1 MNNNVKRSKE
11 EKTKLL
17 CKHYNIHGHDISECF
32 KLHGYPDRYKD
43 FKEQRNRQSI
53 ANLVNSSNKPPD
65 KPHVTEE
72 KEHQFTDMSNIIQ
85 QEIVKYMSARM
96 NGGSTT
102 LESNFS
108 FASFVDFDGKIATHP
123 IYYALSMQENID
135 NGSWV
140 LDTGATMAWFRA
152 GSNVAKLAVRR
163 TLSQSCL
170 YVTRT
175 RAVPTQNRYF
185 HATVSRPKAQSAPV
199 PRPVPLSRLTDSFL
213 DGTSSVYLEELQRA
227 WEQDPNSVDESWDNF
242 FRNFVGQATTSP
254 GISGQTIQESMR
266 LLLLVRAYQV
276 YGHMKA
282 KLDPL
287 DLEERP
293 IPDDLDP
300 ALYGFTEADL
310 DREFFVGVWRIS
322 GFLSENRPVQ
332 TLRAILKRLEQAYCG
347 NIGYE
352 YMHIADREK
361 CNWLRD
367 KIETPTPTQY
377 SRQRRGVILDR
388 LIWSTQFENFLAAKW
403 TAAKRFGL
411 EGCETLIP
419 GMKEMFDRSA
429 DLGVE
434 SIVIGMSHRGR
445 LNVLGNVVRKPLR
458 QIFSEFSG
466 GTKPVDEVG
475 LYTGTGDVKY
485 HLGTSYDRPTRGG
498 KRIHLSLVANPS
510 HLEAVDP
517 VVVGKTRA
525 KQYYSN
531 DIDRTKNMGIL
542 IHGDG
547 SFAGQGVV
555 YETLH
560 LSALPNYT
568 TGGTIHIVV
577 NNQVAFTTDPTAG
590 RSSQYCTDVA
600 KALSAPIFHV
610 NGDDVEAVV
619 HVCELAAEWRQTFH
633 TDVVVDIVCYR
644 RFGHNEIDEPS
655 FTQPKMYK
663 VGAVI
668 RNHPSALQIYQNK
681 LLESGQVTKE
691 DIDQIN
697 SKVLSI
703 LNEEFLASKDYVP
716 QRRDWLSAYWSGFK
730 SPEQLSRIRN
740 TGVKPEILKNV
751 GKAITT
757 LPENFKPHRAVKRI
771 FEDRAKM
778 IETGEAI
785 DWAVGE
791 ALAFAT
797 LLVEGNH
804 VRLSGQ
810 DVERG
815 TIPNSLSEF
824 GVLGFELGYSMEN
837 PNSLV
842 LWEAQ
847 FGDFANGAQVMFDQF
862 LSSGEAKWLRQTGL
876 VVLLPHGYDGQGPE
890 HSSARLERFLQ
901 VWKVRLRPHDVCG
914 FEKYLYGLPEMG
926 RYSLPSGLLVVA
938 IYMSDDHPYVI
949 PEMDPTLRKQIQ
961 ECNWQV
967 VNVTT
972 PANYFHVL
980 RRQIHREFR
989 KPLIVMSPKNLLRH
1003 KDCKSNLSEFDDV
1016 QGHPGFDKQGTR
1028 FKRLIKDQND
1038 HSDLEEGIRRL
1049 VLCSGKVYYELDE
1062 QRKKANGKDI
1072 AICRVE
1078 QLCPF
1083 PYDLI
1088 QRELK
1093 RYPNAEIVWCQ
1104 EEPMN
1109 MGAYS
1114 YVSPRLGTAMKALGR
1129 GTVEDIKYVGRAPS
1143 AATATGFYQVHIK
1156 EQTELVQKAIQ
1167 PDPIS

>member
-1 MNNNVKRSKE
+1 MV
-11 EKTKLL
+11 
-17 CKHYNIHGHDISECF
+17 
-32 KLHGYPDRYKD
+32 
-43 FKEQRNRQSI
+43 
-53 ANLVNSSNKPPD
+53 
-65 KPHVTEE
+65 
-72 KEHQFTDMSNIIQ
+72 
-85 QEIVKYMSARM
+85 
-96 NGGSTT
+96 
-102 LESNFS
+102 
-108 FASFVDFDGKIATHP
+108 
-123 IYYALSMQENID
+123 
-135 NGSWV
+135 
-140 LDTGATMAWFRA
+140 WFRV
-152 GSNVAKLAVRR
+152 GSGVGSVAKHAIRR
-163 TLSQSCL
+163 TLCQGGS
-170 YVTRT
+170 YATRT
-175 RAVPTQNRYF
+175 RVLPSQNRYF
-185 HATVSRPKAQSAPV
+185 HSTVLKSKAQAAPV

-227 WEQDPNSVDESWDNF
+227 WEADPNSVDESWDNF
-242 FRNFVGQATTSP
+242 FRNFVGQAATSP

-266 LLLLVRAYQV
+266 LLLLLRAYQV
-276 YGHMKA
+276 NGHMKA

-287 DLEERP
+287 GLEERE

-310 DREFFVGVWRIS
+310 DREFFLGVWRMA

-332 TLRAILKRLEQAYCG
+332 TLRAILTRLEQAYCG
-347 NIGYE
+347 SIGYE
-352 YMHIADREK
+352 YMHIADRDK

-367 KIETPTPTQY
+367 KIETPTPRQY
-377 SRQRRGVILDR
+377 NQQRREVILDR
-388 LIWSTQFENFLAAKW
+388 LIWSTQFENFLATKW

-411 EGCETLIP
+411 EGGETLIP
-419 GMKEMFDRSA
+419 GMKEMFDRAA

-466 GTKPVDEVG
+466 GTKPVDDVG

-498 KRIHLSLVANPS
+498 RRIHLSLVANPS

-517 VVVGKTRA
+517 VVVEKLGLNR
-525 KQYYSN
+525 
-531 DIDRTKNMGIL
+531 
-542 IHGDG
+542 
-547 SFAGQGVV
+547 QGVV

-577 NNQVAFTTDPTAG
+577 NNQVAFTTDPRSG

-600 KALSAPIFHV
+600 KALNAPIFHV
-610 NGDDVEAVV
+610 NGDDMEAVV

-633 TDVVVDIVCYR
+633 SDVVVDVVCYR

-663 VGAVI
+663 VI
-668 RNHPSALQIYQNK
+668 RNHPSALEIYQKK
-681 LLESGQVTKE
+681 LLELGQATQE
-691 DIDQIN
+691 DIDRIQN
-697 SKVLSI
+697 KVNTI

-716 QRRDWLSAYWSGFK
+716 NRRDWLSAYWAGFK
-730 SPEQLSRIRN
+730 SPEQISRVRN
-740 TGVKPEILKNV
+740 TGVRPEILKNV

-757 LPENFKPHRAVKRI
+757 LPENFKAHRAVKKI
-771 FEDRAKM
+771 FDLRAQM
-778 IETGEAI
+778 IETGK
-785 DWAVGE
+785 
-791 ALAFAT
+791 
-797 LLVEGNH
+797 
-804 VRLSGQ
+804 

-815 TIPNSLSEF
+815 TFSHRHSVIHDQETGERYCPLDHVIMNQNEEMFTVSNSSLSEF

-837 PNSLV
+837 PNALV
-842 LWEAQ
+842 MWEAQ
-847 FGDFANGAQVMFDQF
+847 FGDFANGAQVIFDQF
-862 LSSGEAKWLRQTGL
+862 LSSGESKWLRQTGL

-901 VWKVRLRPHDVCG
+901 
-914 FEKYLYGLPEMG
+914 
-926 RYSLPSGLLVVA
+926 
-938 IYMSDDHPYVI
+938 MSDDNPYVI

-961 ECNWQV
+961 ECNWQI

-1038 HSDLEEGIRRL
+1038 HSSLEEGIRRL
-1049 VLCSGKVYYELDE
+1049 ILCSGKVYYELDE
-1062 QRKKANGKDI
+1062 QRKKVKANDV

-1083 PYDLI
+1083 PYDLA

-1109 MGAYS
+1109 MGAYN
-1114 YVSPRLGTAMKALGR
+1114 YILPRLCTAMKEVDR
-1129 GTVEDIKYVGRAPS
+1129 GTVEDVKYVGRAPS
-1143 AATATGFYQVHIK
+1143 AATATGFSSLHTK
-1156 EQTELVQKAIQ
+1156 EQTELVQKALQ
-1167 PDPIS
+1167 PEPINYPF

>member
-1 MNNNVKRSKE
+1 
-11 EKTKLL
+11 
-17 CKHYNIHGHDISECF
+17 
-32 KLHGYPDRYKD
+32 
-43 FKEQRNRQSI
+43 
-53 ANLVNSSNKPPD
+53 
-65 KPHVTEE
+65 
-72 KEHQFTDMSNIIQ
+72 
-85 QEIVKYMSARM
+85 
-96 NGGSTT
+96 
-102 LESNFS
+102 
-108 FASFVDFDGKIATHP
+108 
-123 IYYALSMQENID
+123 
-135 NGSWV
+135 
-140 LDTGATMAWFRA
+140 MAWFRA
-152 GSNVAKLAVRR
+152 GSSVAKLAIRR
-163 TLSQSCL
+163 ALSQDTS
-170 YVTRT
+170 YVTRA
-175 RAVPTQNRYF
+175 RIIPSQSRYF
-185 HATVSRPKAQSAPV
+185 HTTVVRPKAQAAPV
-199 PRPVPLSRLTDSFL
+199 PRPVPLSKLTDSFL

-242 FRNFVGQATTSP
+242 FRNFTGLAATSP
-254 GISGQTIQESMR
+254 GISGQTIQESMN

-276 YGHMKA
+276 NGHMKA

-287 DLEERP
+287 GLEEREV
-293 IPDDLDP
+293 PDVLDP
-300 ALYGFTEADL
+300 ASYGFTEADL
-310 DREFFVGVWRIS
+310 DREFFLGVWRMA
-322 GFLSENRPVQ
+322 GFLAENRPVQ
-332 TLRAILKRLEQAYCG
+332 TLRAILTRLEQAYCG
-347 NIGYE
+347 SVGFE
-352 YMHIADREK
+352 YMHISDRDK
-361 CNWLRD
+361 CNWLRER
-367 KIETPTPTQY
+367 IETPTLWEY
-377 SRQRRGVILDR
+377 NRERREVILDR
-388 LIWSTQFENFLAAKW
+388 LMWSTQFENFLATKW
-403 TAAKRFGL
+403 VAAKRFGL

-434 SIVIGMSHRGR
+434 SIVIGMPHRGR

-466 GTKPVDEVG
+466 GTKPVDGAGYV
-475 LYTGTGDVKY
+475 GTGDVKY

-531 DIDRTKNMGIL
+531 DVDRTKNMGVL
-542 IHGDG
+542 LHGDG

-577 NNQVAFTTDPTAG
+577 NNQVAFTTDPKAG

-610 NGDDVEAVV
+610 NGDDVEGVV
-619 HVCELAAEWRQTFH
+619 HACELAAEWRQTFH
-633 TDVVVDIVCYR
+633 SDVVVDIVCYR

-655 FTQPKMYK
+655 FTQPKMYQ
-663 VGAVI
+663 VI
-668 RNHPSALQIYQNK
+668 RNHPSSLEIYQNK
-681 LLESGQVTKE
+681 LLQNGQVTKDDVE
-691 DIDQIN
+691 KIQNKIN
-697 SKVLSI
+697 TI
-703 LNEEFLASKDYVP
+703 LNEEFVASKDYVP
-716 QRRDWLSAYWSGFK
+716 QKRDWLSAFWSGFK
-730 SPEQLSRIRN
+730 SPAQLSRVRN
-740 TGVKPEILKNV
+740 TGVKPEILKEV
-751 GKAITT
+751 GKAITS
-757 LPENFKPHRAVKRI
+757 LPEDFKPHRAVKRI
-771 FEDRAKM
+771 FDDRKKM
-778 IETGEAI
+778 IETGEGV

-815 TIPNSLSEF
+815 TFSHRHSVIHDQETGAKYCPLDHVMMNQNEEMFTVSNSSLSEF

-847 FGDFANGAQVMFDQF
+847 FGDFANGAQVIFDQF
-862 LSSGEAKWLRQTGL
+862 LSSGEAKWLRQSGL

-901 VWKVRLRPHDVCG
+901 
-914 FEKYLYGLPEMG
+914 
-926 RYSLPSGLLVVA
+926 
-938 IYMSDDHPYVI
+938 MSDDNPYVI
-949 PEMDPTLRKQIQ
+949 PDMEPTLRKQIQ

-980 RRQIHREFR
+980 RRQIHRDFR

-1062 QRKKANGKDI
+1062 ERKKVEGKDV

-1083 PYDLI
+1083 PYDLV

-1109 MGAYS
+1109 MGAYQ
-1114 YVSPRLGTAMKALGR
+1114 YIAPRLSTAMKELGR
-1129 GTVEDIKYVGRAPS
+1129 GTIDDIKYVGRGPS
-1143 AATATGFYQVHIK
+1143 AATATGFYQVHVK
-1156 EQTELVQKAIQ
+1156 EQTELVQKALQ
-1167 PDPIS
+1167 QDPINPPF

>member
-1 MNNNVKRSKE
+1 M
-11 EKTKLL
+11 T
-17 CKHYNIHGHDISECF
+17 
-32 KLHGYPDRYKD
+32 
-43 FKEQRNRQSI
+43 
-53 ANLVNSSNKPPD
+53 
-65 KPHVTEE
+65 
-72 KEHQFTDMSNIIQ
+72 
-85 QEIVKYMSARM
+85 
-96 NGGSTT
+96 
-102 LESNFS
+102 
-108 FASFVDFDGKIATHP
+108 
-123 IYYALSMQENID
+123 
-135 NGSWV
+135 
-140 LDTGATMAWFRA
+140 WFRA
-152 GSNVAKLAVRR
+152 GSNVAKLAIRR
-163 TLSQSCL
+163 TLSQRGGA
-170 YVTRT
+170 YVPRT
-175 RAVPTQNRYF
+175 HVVPLQNRNF
-185 HATVSRPKAQSAPV
+185 HTTVFRSKAQSAPV
-199 PRPVPLSRLTDSFL
+199 PRAVPLSKLTDSFL

-242 FRNFVGQATTSP
+242 FRNFVGQAATSP

-287 DLEERP
+287 GLEQRE

-300 ALYGFTEADL
+300 ALYGFSEADL
-310 DREFFVGVWRIS
+310 DREFFIGVWRMS

-332 TLRAILKRLEQAYCG
+332 TLRAILTRLEQAYCG
-347 NIGYE
+347 TIGYE

-367 KIETPTPTQY
+367 RIETPTPMEYT
-377 SRQRRGVILDR
+377 RERREVILDR
-388 LIWSTQFENFLAAKW
+388 LMWSSQFENFLATKW

-411 EGCETLIP
+411 EGAETLIP

-466 GTKPVDEVG
+466 GTKPSEEVG

-517 VVVGKTRA
+517 LVVGKTRA

-531 DIDRTKNMGIL
+531 DVSRTRNMGIL

-577 NNQVAFTTDPTAG
+577 NNQVAFTTDPKSG

-600 KALSAPIFHV
+600 KALNAPIFHV

-633 TDVVVDIVCYR
+633 SDVVVDIVCYR

-655 FTQPKMYK
+655 FTQPQMYK
-663 VGAVI
+663 VI
-668 RNHPSALQIYQNK
+668 RNHPSAMEIYQNK
-681 LLESGQVTKE
+681 LLESGQVSKE
-691 DIDQIN
+691 DIDRIN
-697 SKVLSI
+697 NKVLSI
-703 LNEEFLASKDYVP
+703 LNEEFVASKDYIP
-716 QRRDWLSAYWSGFK
+716 QRRDWLSAYWTGFK

-771 FEDRAKM
+771 FDDRAKM
-778 IETGEAI
+778 IETGEGI

-815 TIPNSLSEF
+815 TFSHRHSVIHDQETGEKYCPLDHVMINQNEEMFTVSNSSLSEF

-842 LWEAQ
+842 MWEAQ
-847 FGDFANGAQVMFDQF
+847 FGDFANGAQVIFDQF

-901 VWKVRLRPHDVCG
+901 
-914 FEKYLYGLPEMG
+914 
-926 RYSLPSGLLVVA
+926 
-938 IYMSDDHPYVI
+938 MSDDHPFVI

-980 RRQIHREFR
+980 RRQLHREFR

-1038 HSDLEEGIRRL
+1038 HKVVEERINRL

-1062 QRKKANGKDI
+1062 ERRKVNRKDV

-1083 PYDLI
+1083 PYDLV

-1109 MGAYS
+1109 MGAYN
-1114 YVSPRLGTAMKALGR
+1114 YVALRLATAMKALGR
-1129 GTVEDIKYVGRAPS
+1129 GNLDDIKYVGRAPS
-1143 AATATGFYQVHIK
+1143 AATATGFMSVHQK
-1156 EQTELVQKAIQ
+1156 ERRELVEKVLQ
-1167 PDPIS
+1167 PDLISNSF

>member
-1 MNNNVKRSKE
+1 MV
-11 EKTKLL
+11 
-17 CKHYNIHGHDISECF
+17 
-32 KLHGYPDRYKD
+32 
-43 FKEQRNRQSI
+43 
-53 ANLVNSSNKPPD
+53 
-65 KPHVTEE
+65 
-72 KEHQFTDMSNIIQ
+72 
-85 QEIVKYMSARM
+85 
-96 NGGSTT
+96 
-102 LESNFS
+102 
-108 FASFVDFDGKIATHP
+108 
-123 IYYALSMQENID
+123 
-135 NGSWV
+135 
-140 LDTGATMAWFRA
+140 WFRA
-152 GSNVAKLAVRR
+152 GSRLANLAVRR
-163 TLSQSCL
+163 TLSQGRT

-175 RAVPTQNRYF
+175 QLIDTQRRAF
-185 HATVSRPKAQSAPV
+185 HSTPFKRAAPV
-199 PRPVPLSRLTDSFL
+199 PRAVPLSKLTDSFL
-213 DGTSSVYLEELQRA
+213 DGTSSVYLEALQRD
-227 WEQDPNSVDESWDNF
+227 WEADPSSVDESWDNF
-242 FRNFVGQATTSP
+242 FRNFVGQAATSP

-276 YGHMKA
+276 NGHFKA

-287 DLEERP
+287 GLEHRP
-293 IPDDLDP
+293 VPDDLNLDM
-300 ALYGFTEADL
+300 YGFSEADL
-310 DREFFVGVWRIS
+310 DREFFLGVWRMA

-332 TLRAILKRLEQAYCG
+332 TLRSILTRLEQAYCG
-347 NIGYE
+347 RIGYE
-352 YMHIADREK
+352 YMHISDREK
-361 CNWLRD
+361 CNWLRER
-367 KIETPTPTQY
+367 IETANPTEY
-377 SRQRRGVILDR
+377 NRERRQVMLDR
-388 LIWSTQFENFLAAKW
+388 LIWSTQFESFLATKW
-403 TAAKRFGL
+403 TTAKRFGL

-434 SIVIGMSHRGR
+434 NIVIGMSHRGR

-466 GTKPVDEVG
+466 GTKPTDEVG

-510 HLEAVDP
+510 HLEAVNP
-517 VVVGKTRA
+517 VVLGKTRA
-525 KQYYSN
+525 KQYYSS
-531 DIDRTKNMGIL
+531 DDDRTKNLGIL

-555 YETLH
+555 YETFH

-577 NNQVAFTTDPTAG
+577 NNQVAFTTDPSSG

-600 KALSAPIFHV
+600 KALDVPIFHV
-610 NGDDVEAVV
+610 NGDDLEAVV

-633 TDVVVDIVCYR
+633 SDVVIDIVCYR

-663 VGAVI
+663 VI
-668 RNHPSALQIYQNK
+668 RNHPSALEIYK
-681 LLESGQVTKE
+681 K
-691 DIDQIN
+691 
-697 SKVLSI
+697 KVLENGELSKDEIDVIQKKVMTI
-703 LNEEFLASKDYVP
+703 LNEEFEASKDHITSK
-716 QRRDWLSAYWSGFK
+716 RDWLSAYWLGFK

-740 TGVKPEILKNV
+740 TGVKPEILTNV

-757 LPENFKPHRAVKRI
+757 IPENFKPHKAVKRI
-771 FEDRAKM
+771 YDQRAQM
-778 IETGEAI
+778 IESGEGI

-815 TIPNSLSEF
+815 TFSHRHSVIHDQETGEQYCPLDHVMINQNEELFTVSNRNFLNLSPECLSLKKRARRQPKRIRGSEAHGIQKAHLRRMRHTVGAPGATSEAHQGALEAHYFAIPYFFILPFFSPPYPSFSLVNTRSLSEF

-842 LWEAQ
+842 IWEAQ
-847 FGDFANGAQVMFDQF
+847 FGDFSNGAQVIFDQF

-876 VVLLPHGYDGQGPE
+876 TVLLPHGYDGQGPE

-901 VWKVRLRPHDVCG
+901 
-914 FEKYLYGLPEMG
+914 
-926 RYSLPSGLLVVA
+926 
-938 IYMSDDHPYVI
+938 MSDDNPYVI
-949 PEMDPTLRKQIQ
+949 PDMDSTLRKQIQ

-980 RRQIHREFR
+980 RRQLHREFR
-989 KPLIVMSPKNLLRH
+989 KPLIVMAPKNLLRH
-1003 KDCKSNLSEFDDV
+1003 KECKSNLSEFDDV
-1016 QGHPGFDKQGTR
+1016 EGHPGFDKQGTR
-1028 FKRLIKDQND
+1028 FKRLIKDQNM
-1038 HSDLEEGIRRL
+1038 HSDREEGIRRL
-1049 VLCSGKVYYELDE
+1049 VLCSGKVYYELDDE
-1062 QRKKANGKDI
+1062 RKKVNGSDV

-1083 PYDLI
+1083 PYNLI
-1088 QRELK
+1088 QRELN

-1114 YVSPRLGTAMKALGR
+1114 YIAPRLCTAMKSVGR
-1129 GTVEDIKYVGRAPS
+1129 GNIDDIKYVGRPPS
-1143 AATATGFYQVHIK
+1143 AATATGFLQVHGK
-1156 EQTELVQKAIQ
+1156 EQTELVHKALQPQPIQ
-1167 PDPIS
+1167 FP

>member
-1 MNNNVKRSKE
+1 MVLQKISSGLIRAAL
-11 EKTKLL
+11 KTRL
-17 CKHYNIHGHDISECF
+17 
-32 KLHGYPDRYKD
+32 
-43 FKEQRNRQSI
+43 
-53 ANLVNSSNKPPD
+53 
-65 KPHVTEE
+65 
-72 KEHQFTDMSNIIQ
+72 
-85 QEIVKYMSARM
+85 
-96 NGGSTT
+96 
-102 LESNFS
+102 
-108 FASFVDFDGKIATHP
+108 
-123 IYYALSMQENID
+123 
-135 NGSWV
+135 
-140 LDTGATMAWFRA
+140 
-152 GSNVAKLAVRR
+152 
-163 TLSQSCL
+163 
-170 YVTRT
+170 
-175 RAVPTQNRYF
+175 
-185 HATVSRPKAQSAPV
+185 AQSSYTKRALWTLPQARSLHSTGHKFQQTASV
-199 PRPVPLSRLTDSFL
+199 PRAVPLSRLTDNFL

-227 WEQDPNSVDESWDNF
+227 WEVDPQSVDESWDNF
-242 FRNFVGQATTSP
+242 FRNFVGQASTSP

-276 YGHMKA
+276 NGHMKA

-287 DLEERP
+287 GLEERE
-293 IPDDLDP
+293 IPVDLDP

-310 DREFFVGVWRIS
+310 DREFFLGVWRMS

-332 TLRAILKRLEQAYCG
+332 TLRSILNRLEQAYCG
-347 NIGYE
+347 TIGYE
-352 YMHIADREK
+352 YMHIPDRDK
-361 CNWLRD
+361 CNWLRE
-367 KIETPTPTQY
+367 KIETVIPRGY
-377 SRQRRGVILDR
+377 NAERRLVMLDR
-388 LIWSTQFENFLAAKW
+388 LIWSTQFENFLATKW

-411 EGCETLIP
+411 EGAETLIP

-429 DLGVE
+429 DMGVE

-466 GTKPVDEVG
+466 GTKPASGEFG
-475 LYTGTGDVKY
+475 SYTGTGDVKY

-531 DIDRTKNMGIL
+531 DKERKKNLAIL

-568 TGGTIHIVV
+568 TGGTIHMVV
-577 NNQVAFTTDPTAG
+577 NNQVAFTTDPMSG

-600 KALSAPIFHV
+600 KALNAPIFHV
-610 NGDDVEAVV
+610 NGDDLEAVV
-619 HVCELAAEWRQTFH
+619 HACELAAEWRQTFQS
-633 TDVVVDIVCYR
+633 DVVVDIVCYR

-663 VGAVI
+663 VI
-668 RNHPSALQIYQNK
+668 RNHPQALDLYEKQLI
-681 LLESGQVTKE
+681 EMGQLSKE
-691 DIDQIN
+691 EIDALHK
-697 SKVLSI
+697 KVNSI
-703 LNEEFLASKDYVP
+703 LNEEFISSKEYVP
-716 QRRDWLSAYWSGFK
+716 NRRDWLAAYWAGFK

-751 GKAITT
+751 GKAITSI
-757 LPENFKPHRAVKRI
+757 PETFKPHRAVKRVY
-771 FEDRAKM
+771 DQRAQM
-778 IETGEAI
+778 IETEEGV

-815 TIPNSLSEF
+815 TFSHRHSVLHDQETGERYCPLDHVIMNQPEEMFTVSNSSLSEF

-847 FGDFANGAQVMFDQF
+847 FGDFANGAQVIFDQF
-862 LSSGEAKWLRQTGL
+862 ISSGESKWLRQSGL

-890 HSSARLERFLQ
+890 HSSARLERYLQ
-901 VWKVRLRPHDVCG
+901 
-914 FEKYLYGLPEMG
+914 
-926 RYSLPSGLLVVA
+926 
-938 IYMSDDHPYVI
+938 MSDDNPFVI
-949 PEMDPTLRKQIQ
+949 PEMDPTLRTQIQ
-961 ECNWQV
+961 QCNWQI

-980 RRQIHREFR
+980 RRQINRDFR

-1038 HSDLEEGIRRL
+1038 HSDLEEGIKRL
-1049 VLCSGKVYYELDE
+1049 ILCSGKIYYELDE
-1062 QRKKANGKDI
+1062 ERQRLQRKDV

-1083 PYDLI
+1083 PYDLV

-1114 YVSPRLGTAMKALGR
+1114 YITPRLTTAMTALGR
-1129 GTVEDIKYVGRAPS
+1129 GKYEDIKYVGRAPS
-1143 AATATGFYQVHIK
+1143 AATATGFSQLHVK
-1156 EQTELVQKAIQ
+1156 EQREVVETALQSAPVSF
-1167 PDPIS
+1167 P

>member
-1 MNNNVKRSKE
+1 MVLQKISSGLIRAAL
-11 EKTKLL
+11 KTRL
-17 CKHYNIHGHDISECF
+17 
-32 KLHGYPDRYKD
+32 
-43 FKEQRNRQSI
+43 
-53 ANLVNSSNKPPD
+53 
-65 KPHVTEE
+65 
-72 KEHQFTDMSNIIQ
+72 
-85 QEIVKYMSARM
+85 
-96 NGGSTT
+96 
-102 LESNFS
+102 
-108 FASFVDFDGKIATHP
+108 
-123 IYYALSMQENID
+123 
-135 NGSWV
+135 
-140 LDTGATMAWFRA
+140 
-152 GSNVAKLAVRR
+152 
-163 TLSQSCL
+163 
-170 YVTRT
+170 
-175 RAVPTQNRYF
+175 
-185 HATVSRPKAQSAPV
+185 AQSSYTKRALWTLPQARSLHSTGHKFQQTAPV
-199 PRPVPLSRLTDSFL
+199 PRAVPLSRLTDNFL

-227 WEQDPNSVDESWDNF
+227 WEVDPQSVDESWDNF
-242 FRNFVGQATTSP
+242 FRNFVGQASTSP

-276 YGHMKA
+276 NGHMKA

-287 DLEERP
+287 GLEERE
-293 IPDDLDP
+293 IPVDLDP

-310 DREFFVGVWRIS
+310 DREFFLGVWRMS

-332 TLRAILKRLEQAYCG
+332 TLRSILNRLEQAYCG
-347 NIGYE
+347 TIGYE
-352 YMHIADREK
+352 YMHIPDRDK
-361 CNWLRD
+361 CNWLRE
-367 KIETPTPTQY
+367 KIETVIPRGY
-377 SRQRRGVILDR
+377 NAERRLVMLDR
-388 LIWSTQFENFLAAKW
+388 LIWSTQFENFLATKW

-411 EGCETLIP
+411 EGAETLIP

-429 DLGVE
+429 DMGVE

-466 GTKPVDEVG
+466 GTKPAAGEFG
-475 LYTGTGDVKY
+475 SYTGTGDVKY

-531 DIDRTKNMGIL
+531 DKERKKNLAIL

-568 TGGTIHIVV
+568 TGGTIHMVV
-577 NNQVAFTTDPTAG
+577 NNQVAFTTDPMSG

-600 KALSAPIFHV
+600 KALNAPIFHV
-610 NGDDVEAVV
+610 NGDDLEAVV
-619 HVCELAAEWRQTFH
+619 HACELAAEWRQTFQS
-633 TDVVVDIVCYR
+633 DVVVDIVCYR

-663 VGAVI
+663 VI
-668 RNHPSALQIYQNK
+668 RNHPQALDLYEKQLI
-681 LLESGQVTKE
+681 EMGQLSKE
-691 DIDQIN
+691 EIDALHK
-697 SKVLSI
+697 KVNSI
-703 LNEEFLASKDYVP
+703 LNEEFINSKEYVP
-716 QRRDWLSAYWSGFK
+716 NRRDWLAAYWAGFK

-751 GKAITT
+751 GKAITS
-757 LPENFKPHRAVKRI
+757 LPETFKPHRAVKRNY
-771 FEDRAKM
+771 DQRAQM
-778 IETGEAI
+778 IETGEGV

-815 TIPNSLSEF
+815 TFSHRHSVLHDQETGERYCPLDHVIMNQPEEMFTVSNSSLSEF

-847 FGDFANGAQVMFDQF
+847 FGDFANGAQVIFDQF
-862 LSSGEAKWLRQTGL
+862 ISSGESKWLRQSGL

-890 HSSARLERFLQ
+890 HSSARLERYLQ
-901 VWKVRLRPHDVCG
+901 
-914 FEKYLYGLPEMG
+914 
-926 RYSLPSGLLVVA
+926 
-938 IYMSDDHPYVI
+938 MSDDNPFVI
-949 PEMDPTLRKQIQ
+949 PEMDPTLRTQIQ
-961 ECNWQV
+961 QCNWQI

-980 RRQIHREFR
+980 RRQINRDFR

-1038 HSDLEEGIRRL
+1038 HSDLEEGIKRL
-1049 VLCSGKVYYELDE
+1049 ILCSGKIYYELDE
-1062 QRKKANGKDI
+1062 ERQRLQRKDV

-1083 PYDLI
+1083 PYDLV

-1114 YVSPRLGTAMKALGR
+1114 YITPRLTTAMTALGR
-1129 GTVEDIKYVGRAPS
+1129 GKYEDIKYVGRAPS
-1143 AATATGFYQVHIK
+1143 AASATGFSQLHVK
-1156 EQTELVQKAIQ
+1156 EQREVVETALQSAPVSF
-1167 PDPIS
+1167 P

>member
-1 MNNNVKRSKE
+1 M
-11 EKTKLL
+11 T
-17 CKHYNIHGHDISECF
+17 
-32 KLHGYPDRYKD
+32 
-43 FKEQRNRQSI
+43 
-53 ANLVNSSNKPPD
+53 
-65 KPHVTEE
+65 
-72 KEHQFTDMSNIIQ
+72 
-85 QEIVKYMSARM
+85 
-96 NGGSTT
+96 
-102 LESNFS
+102 
-108 FASFVDFDGKIATHP
+108 
-123 IYYALSMQENID
+123 
-135 NGSWV
+135 
-140 LDTGATMAWFRA
+140 WFRA
-152 GSNVAKLAVRR
+152 GSGVAKLAIKRS
-163 TLSQSCL
+163 LSQTGTYAARKHFLPSQ
-170 YVTRT
+170 TRH
-175 RAVPTQNRYF
+175 F
-185 HATVSRPKAQSAPV
+185 HTTLFKSKAQSAPV

-213 DGTSSVYLEELQRA
+213 DGTSSVYLEELQRT
-227 WEQDPNSVDESWDNF
+227 WENDPQSVDESWDNF
-242 FRNFVGQATTSP
+242 FRNFVGQASTSP

-282 KLDPL
+282 KIDPL
-287 DLEERP
+287 GLEKRE

-300 ALYGFTEADL
+300 AFYGFTEADL
-310 DREFFVGVWRIS
+310 DREFFLGVWRMS

-332 TLRAILKRLEQAYCG
+332 TLRSILTRLEQAYSG
-347 NIGYE
+347 SIGYE
-352 YMHIADREK
+352 YMHIADRER

-367 KIETPTPTQY
+367 RIETPTPTQY
-377 SRQRRGVILDR
+377 NSERREVILDR
-388 LIWSTQFENFLAAKW
+388 LIWSTQFENFLATKW

-411 EGCETLIP
+411 EGGETLIP

-531 DIDRTKNMGIL
+531 DADRTKNMGIL

-560 LSALPNYT
+560 LSGLPNYT

-577 NNQVAFTTDPTAG
+577 NNQVAFTTDPQAG

-600 KALSAPIFHV
+600 KALNAPIFHV

-619 HVCELAAEWRQTFH
+619 HACELAAEWRQTFH
-633 TDVVVDIVCYR
+633 SDVVVDIVCYR

-663 VGAVI
+663 II
-668 RNHPSALQIYQNK
+668 RNHPSSLEIYQKK
-681 LLESGQVTKE
+681 LLETGQATKE
-691 DIDQIN
+691 DIDRIQ
-697 SKVLSI
+697 SKVTSI

-716 QRRDWLSAYWSGFK
+716 QRRDWLSAYWLGFK

-757 LPENFKPHRAVKRI
+757 LPETFKPHRAVKKI
-771 FEDRAKM
+771 FADRFKM
-778 IETGEAI
+778 IESGEGV
-785 DWAVGE
+785 DWAVAE

-815 TIPNSLSEF
+815 TFSHRHSVIHDQETGDRYCPLDHVMMNQNEEMFTVSNSSLSEF
-824 GVLGFELGYSMEN
+824 AVLGFELGYSMEN

-847 FGDFANGAQVMFDQF
+847 FGDFSNGAQVIFDQF

-901 VWKVRLRPHDVCG
+901 
-914 FEKYLYGLPEMG
+914 
-926 RYSLPSGLLVVA
+926 
-938 IYMSDDHPYVI
+938 MSDDNPFVV
-949 PEMDPTLRKQIQ
+949 PEMEPTLRNQIQ
-961 ECNWQV
+961 TCNWQV

-980 RRQIHREFR
+980 RRQLHREFR

-1003 KDCKSNLSEFDDV
+1003 KECKSNLSEFDDV

-1062 QRKKANGKDI
+1062 KRKSIDGKDV

-1114 YVSPRLGTAMKALGR
+1114 YIAPRLATAMKTLNR
-1129 GTVEDIKYVGRAPS
+1129 GTIDDVKYVGRAPS
-1143 AATATGFYQVHIK
+1143 AATATGFYTVHGR
-1156 EQTELVQKAIQ
+1156 EQSELVQNALQ
-1167 PDPIS
+1167 SEPITTNPTLC

>member
-1 MNNNVKRSKE
+1 MV
-11 EKTKLL
+11 
-17 CKHYNIHGHDISECF
+17 
-32 KLHGYPDRYKD
+32 
-43 FKEQRNRQSI
+43 
-53 ANLVNSSNKPPD
+53 
-65 KPHVTEE
+65 
-72 KEHQFTDMSNIIQ
+72 
-85 QEIVKYMSARM
+85 
-96 NGGSTT
+96 
-102 LESNFS
+102 
-108 FASFVDFDGKIATHP
+108 
-123 IYYALSMQENID
+123 
-135 NGSWV
+135 
-140 LDTGATMAWFRA
+140 WFRA
-152 GSNVAKLAVRR
+152 GSSIAKFAVRR
-163 TLSQSCL
+163 AISQRCL
-170 YVTRT
+170 PISGTRIF
-175 RAVPTQNRYF
+175 PQHSRYF
-185 HATVSRPKAQSAPV
+185 HSTSLRPKAQTAPI
-199 PRPVPLSRLTDSFL
+199 PRAVPLSKLTDNFL

-254 GISGQTIQESMR
+254 GISGQTIQESMN

-276 YGHMKA
+276 NGHMKA

-287 DLEERP
+287 SLEERQ

-300 ALYGFTEADL
+300 ASYGFTEADL
-310 DREFFVGVWRIS
+310 DREFFLGVWSMS

-332 TLRAILKRLEQAYCG
+332 TLRAILTRLEQAYCG
-347 NIGYE
+347 SIGYE
-352 YMHIADREK
+352 YMHISDREK

-367 KIETPTPTQY
+367 KIETPTKTEY
-377 SRQRRGVILDR
+377 GRERRVVMLDR
-388 LIWSTQFENFLAAKW
+388 LMWSTLFENFLATKW

-419 GMKEMFDRSA
+419 GMKEMFDRAA

-458 QIFSEFSG
+458 QIFNEFSG
-466 GTKPVDEVG
+466 GTKPVGEAGYV
-475 LYTGTGDVKY
+475 GTGDVKY

-525 KQYYSN
+525 KQYYTN
-531 DIDRTKNMGIL
+531 DVDRTKNLGIL
-542 IHGDG
+542 VHGDG

-577 NNQVAFTTDPTAG
+577 NNQVAFTTDPRSG

-610 NGDDVEAVV
+610 NGDDVEAVA

-633 TDVVVDIVCYR
+633 SDVVVDIVCYR
-644 RFGHNEIDEPS
+644 RFGHNEIDEPF

-663 VGAVI
+663 VI
-668 RNHPSALQIYQNK
+668 RNHPSALEIYQKK
-681 LLESGQVTKE
+681 LLETGNVGKE
-691 DIDQIN
+691 DIEKIHSKIN
-697 SKVLSI
+697 TI
-703 LNEEFLASKDYVP
+703 LNDEFVASKDYVT
-716 QRRDWLSAYWSGFK
+716 QKRDWLSAFWSGFK

-771 FEDRAKM
+771 FDDRKKM
-778 IETGEAI
+778 IETGEGV
-785 DWAVGE
+785 DWALGE

-815 TIPNSLSEF
+815 TFSHRHSVLHDQETGEKYCPLDHVMMNQNEEMFTVSNSSLSEF

-847 FGDFANGAQVMFDQF
+847 FGDFSNGAQVIFDQF

-901 VWKVRLRPHDVCG
+901 
-914 FEKYLYGLPEMG
+914 
-926 RYSLPSGLLVVA
+926 
-938 IYMSDDHPYVI
+938 MSDDNPYVI
-949 PEMDPTLRKQIQ
+949 PEMDSTLRTQIQ

-980 RRQIHREFR
+980 RRQIHRDFR

-1003 KDCKSNLSEFDDV
+1003 KDCKSNLSEFDDE

-1049 VLCSGKVYYELDE
+1049 ILCSGKVYYELDE
-1062 QRKKANGKDI
+1062 ERKKVGGKDV

-1083 PYDLI
+1083 PYNLI

-1093 RYPNAEIVWCQ
+1093 RYPKAEIVWCQ

-1109 MGAYS
+1109 MGAYN
-1114 YVSPRLGTAMKALGR
+1114 YIAPRLCTAMKSLGR
-1129 GTVEDIKYVGRAPS
+1129 GNIDDIKYVGRAPS
-1143 AATATGFYQVHIK
+1143 AATATGFYQVHVK
-1156 EQTELVQKAIQ
+1156 EQSEIVQKALQ
-1167 PDPIS
+1167 PDPITSPL

>member
-1 MNNNVKRSKE
+1 MKDRESIINMMCLCVLLKE
-11 EKTKLL
+11 KQNRDAGFEL
-17 CKHYNIHGHDISECF
+17 CLQTINI
-32 KLHGYPDRYKD
+32 
-43 FKEQRNRQSI
+43 
-53 ANLVNSSNKPPD
+53 NLEPK
-65 KPHVTEE
+65 
-72 KEHQFTDMSNIIQ
+72 
-85 QEIVKYMSARM
+85 
-96 NGGSTT
+96 
-102 LESNFS
+102 
-108 FASFVDFDGKIATHP
+108 
-123 IYYALSMQENID
+123 
-135 NGSWV
+135 
-140 LDTGATMAWFRA
+140 MAWLRA
-152 GSNVAKLAVRR
+152 GSTVAKLAIRR
-163 TLSQSCL
+163 TL
-170 YVTRT
+170 
-175 RAVPTQNRYF
+175 TQGRSY
-185 HATVSRPKAQSAPV
+185 ASRPRLLPSGNHHFHTTIPKQSGPI
-199 PRPVPLSRLTDSFL
+199 PRSVPLSRLSDNFL
-213 DGTSSVYLEELQRA
+213 DGTSSVYLEEMQRA
-227 WEQDPNSVDESWDNF
+227 WEADPTSVDESWDNF
-242 FRNFVGQATTSP
+242 FRNFVGQAAGMSP
-254 GISGQTIQESMR
+254 GVSGQTIQESMR

-276 YGHMKA
+276 HGHMKA

-287 DLEERP
+287 NLEQRD
-293 IPDDLDP
+293 IPGDLDP
-300 ALYGFTEADL
+300 LFYGFTETDL
-310 DREFFVGVWRIS
+310 DREFFLGVWKMS

-332 TLRAILKRLEQAYCG
+332 TLRAILTRLEQAYCG
-347 NIGYE
+347 SIGYE
-352 YMHIADREK
+352 YMHIANRDH
-361 CNWLRD
+361 CNWLRER
-367 KIETPTPTQY
+367 IETPSPSQY
-377 SRQRRGVILDR
+377 SSQRREVILDR
-388 LIWSTQFENFLAAKW
+388 LIWSTQFENFLATKW

-411 EGCETLIP
+411 EGGETLIP

-434 SIVIGMSHRGR
+434 NIVIGMSHRGR

-498 KRIHLSLVANPS
+498 KHIHLSLVANPS

-517 VVVGKTRA
+517 VVIGKTRA
-525 KQYYSN
+525 KQYYSDDVN
-531 DIDRTKNMGIL
+531 RTKNMGIL

-560 LSALPNYT
+560 LSGLPNYT

-577 NNQVAFTTDPTAG
+577 NNQVAFTTDPKSG

-600 KALSAPIFHV
+600 KALDAPIFHV

-619 HVCELAAEWRQTFH
+619 HACELAAEWRQTFH
-633 TDVVVDIVCYR
+633 SDVVVDITCYR
-644 RFGHNEIDEPS
+644 RFGHNEIDEPF

-663 VGAVI
+663 VI
-668 RNHPSALQIYQNK
+668 RTHPSALEIYQKK
-681 LLESGQVTKE
+681 LLETGQATKE
-691 DIDQIN
+691 AIDRIQN
-697 SKVLSI
+697 KVSTI
-703 LNEEFLASKDYVP
+703 LNEEFMASKDYSP
-716 QRRDWLSAYWSGFK
+716 KKRDWLSAYWTGFK

-740 TGVKPEILKNV
+740 TGVQPEILKNV

-757 LPENFKPHRAVKRI
+757 LPGNFKPHRAVKKI
-771 FEDRAKM
+771 FGDRLKM
-778 IETGEAI
+778 IESGEGV
-785 DWAVGE
+785 DWAVAE

-815 TIPNSLSEF
+815 TFSHRHSVIHDQETGERYCPLDHVMTNQHPEMFTVSNSSLSEF

-847 FGDFANGAQVMFDQF
+847 FGDFSNGAQVMFDQF
-862 LSSGEAKWLRQTGL
+862 VSSGEAKWLRQTGL

-901 VWKVRLRPHDVCG
+901 
-914 FEKYLYGLPEMG
+914 
-926 RYSLPSGLLVVA
+926 
-938 IYMSDDHPYVI
+938 MSDDNPFVI
-949 PEMDPTLRKQIQ
+949 PEMDPTLRTQIQ
-961 ECNWQV
+961 TCNWQV

-980 RRQIHREFR
+980 RRQLHRDFR

-1003 KDCKSNLSEFDDV
+1003 KDCKSNLSEFDDAE
-1016 QGHPGFDKQGTR
+1016 GHPGYDKQGTR
-1028 FKRLIKDQND
+1028 FKRLIKDQNG
-1038 HSDLEEGIRRL
+1038 HADLEEGIRRL

-1062 QRKKANGKDI
+1062 QRKSSKSKDV

-1114 YVSPRLGTAMKALGR
+1114 YIAPRLATAMKVLGR
-1129 GTVEDIKYVGRAPS
+1129 GTIDDIKYSGRVTS
-1143 AATATGFYQVHIK
+1143 AATATGFYSVHGS
-1156 EQTELVQKAIQ
+1156 EQAELVQKALQ
-1167 PDPIS
+1167 PDPIPSPIPSIA

>member
-1 MNNNVKRSKE
+1 M
-11 EKTKLL
+11 T
-17 CKHYNIHGHDISECF
+17 
-32 KLHGYPDRYKD
+32 
-43 FKEQRNRQSI
+43 
-53 ANLVNSSNKPPD
+53 
-65 KPHVTEE
+65 
-72 KEHQFTDMSNIIQ
+72 
-85 QEIVKYMSARM
+85 
-96 NGGSTT
+96 
-102 LESNFS
+102 
-108 FASFVDFDGKIATHP
+108 
-123 IYYALSMQENID
+123 
-135 NGSWV
+135 
-140 LDTGATMAWFRA
+140 WFRA
-152 GSNVAKLAVRR
+152 ASSVAKLAAKRNLTQVRSY
-163 TLSQSCL
+163 T
-170 YVTRT
+170 TRT
-175 RAVPTQNRYF
+175 RLIPSQARGF
-185 HATVSRPKAQSAPV
+185 HSTIFNSKAASSAPV
-199 PRPVPLSRLTDSFL
+199 PRAVPLSRLTDSFL

-227 WEQDPNSVDESWDNF
+227 WEADPSSVDESWDNF
-242 FRNFVGQATTSP
+242 FRNFVGQAATSP

-276 YGHMKA
+276 NGHMKA
-282 KLDPL
+282 NLDPL
-287 DLEERP
+287 ALEERE
-293 IPDDLDP
+293 IPDELDP

-310 DREFFVGVWRIS
+310 DREFFLGVWKMA

-332 TLRAILKRLEQAYCG
+332 TLRGILTRLEQAYCG
-347 NIGYE
+347 SVGYE

-367 KIETPTPTQY
+367 KIETPTPRQY
-377 SRQRRGVILDR
+377 NQQRREVMLDR
-388 LIWSTQFENFLAAKW
+388 LMWSTQFENFLATKW

-411 EGCETLIP
+411 EGGETLIP
-419 GMKEMFDRSA
+419 GMKEMFDRAA

-445 LNVLGNVVRKPLR
+445 LNVLGNVVRKPLA

-466 GTKPVDEVG
+466 GIKPIDKVG

-531 DIDRTKNMGIL
+531 DVERTKNLGIL

-577 NNQVAFTTDPTAG
+577 NNQVAFTTDPSAG

-600 KALSAPIFHV
+600 KALNAPILHV
-610 NGDDVEAVV
+610 NGDDLEAVV
-619 HVCELAAEWRQTFH
+619 HVCELAAEWRQMFH
-633 TDVVVDIVCYR
+633 SDVVVDIVCYR

-655 FTQPKMYK
+655 FTQPKMYQ
-663 VGAVI
+663 VI
-668 RNHPSALQIYQNK
+668 RNHPSALEIYQKK
-681 LLESGQVTKE
+681 LVEQGQIGQD
-691 DIDQIN
+691 DIDRIH
-697 SKVLSI
+697 SKVSGI
-703 LNEEFLASKDYVP
+703 LNEEFLKSKDYVP
-716 QRRDWLSAYWSGFK
+716 KKRDWLSAYWTGFK
-730 SPEQLSRIRN
+730 SPEQISRVHN
-740 TGVKPEILKNV
+740 TGVKPEILKTV

-757 LPENFKPHRAVKRI
+757 LPETFKPHRAVKKI
-771 FEDRAKM
+771 FEQRAQM
-778 IETGEAI
+778 IETEEGI

-815 TIPNSLSEF
+815 TFSHRHAVLHDQISGDKYCPLDHIVMNQNEELFTVSNSSLSEF

-842 LWEAQ
+842 IWEAQ
-847 FGDFANGAQVMFDQF
+847 FGDFSNGAQ
-862 LSSGEAKWLRQTGL
+862 WLRQTGL

-901 VWKVRLRPHDVCG
+901 
-914 FEKYLYGLPEMG
+914 
-926 RYSLPSGLLVVA
+926 
-938 IYMSDDHPYVI
+938 
-949 PEMDPTLRKQIQ
+949 QIQ

-967 VNVTT
+967 VNITT

-980 RRQIHREFR
+980 RRQRIR
-989 KPLIVMSPKNLLRH
+989 KPLVVMAPKNLLRH

-1062 QRKKANGKDI
+1062 ERKKAQGKDV

-1109 MGAYS
+1109 MGAYN
-1114 YVSPRLGTAMKALGR
+1114 YIAPRLWTAMRALGR
-1129 GTVEDIKYVGRAPS
+1129 GGLDDIKYVGRAPS
-1143 AATATGFYQVHIK
+1143 AATATGFYTVHTK
-1156 EQTELVQKAIQ
+1156 EQTELVKKAIQ
-1167 PDPIS
+1167 PEPIQQYAC